1 MAKTPGQL
9 VLSADIT
16 TSFRGPLDNKT
27 QARTLADMLN
37 PSSWKVMNPMTGTQA
52 SVAYV
57 GMLVSVVE
65 DSASNNG
72 LYRFV
77 GTNASNDSQL
87 ANISNWVKYPTS
99 LDVPSPIKGTWTPTV
114 SGGSVSNLPGGGY
127 GYVVIGNRASAL
139 GLNDGDIAFISPDG
153 TKVQRVIGNPVT
165 VPSSS
170 DDLSEGSTNLFLTAA
185 ERLKL
190 DNLAQN
196 ADDTYNKVKW
206 TNVTGRPTDL
216 SQFTDNEELLEK
228 YASTESIANTSSVT
242 GTTLDDVIDTLAQTV
257 ETGTSVTVLTSATTI
272 SRSGTYIINTLNGMF
287 DVTINNH
294 EAIDLTL
301 VTDDV
306 SGSNNPPKVRFTG
319 SALFEGTAD
328 KELILD
334 ASFTR
339 FTLTYTGRSNYGYS
353 LGL

>member
-37 PSSWKVMNPMTGTQA
+37 PASWKVMNPMTGAQV

-65 DSASNNG
+65 DSNVNNG
-72 LYRFV
+72 LYRFT
-77 GTNASNDSQL
+77 GTNAANDSQL
-87 ANISNWVKYPTS
+87 SNISNWVKYPTS
-99 LDVPSPIKGTWTPTV
+99 LDVATPIKGTWTPSVT
-114 SGGSVSNLPGGGY
+114 GGTVSNLPEGGY
-127 GYVVIGNRASAL
+127 GYVVIGNSAVSL
-139 GLNDGDIAFISPDG
+139 GLADGDIAFINPGG
-153 TKVQRVIGNPVT
+153 TKVQRVITKPVD

-170 DDLSEGSTNLFLTAA
+170 DELNEGSTNLFLTAA

-190 DNLAQN
+190 ANLAQD
-196 ADDTYNKVKW
+196 ADSTYNKVEW
-206 TNVTGRPTDL
+206 NNVTGRPTDL
-216 SQFTDNEELLEK
+216 SQFTDNEDLLEA
-228 YASTESIANTSSVT
+228 YSSTGSITNTSEVP
-242 GTTLDDVIDTLAQTV
+242 GATLDDVLDTLTQAV
-257 ETGTSVTVLTSATTI
+257 ETSTSVTILTSAATI
-272 SRSGTYIINTLNGMF
+272 VRSGTYIINTLNGMF
-287 DVTINNH
+287 DVTINSYD
-294 EAIDLTL
+294 AVDLTI

-306 SGSNNPPKVRFTG
+306 SDSNNPPKVRFTG
-319 SALFEGTAD
+319 PALFEGEAD